1 MDYTTTA
8 DVFTYGDVAAP
19 SANQTAVM
27 NKIVT
32 AVSSRVDKICSMNF
46 SYGTYTN
53 RRVPVRVGLD
63 GLLTIYV
70 NSPNITTLTS
80 ASLRVGNLSQ
90 LLPISI
96 ANAVE
101 EEYVYGTKVLFFG
114 LDYYNVREVSMLRA
128 YLSYSGGWTTL
139 AAVPTDFELAVRRFC
154 WYVYQQRATPM
165 NSTAVPELGIITLPA
180 SIQPDIMDVLKRYA
194 WWWS

>member
-8 DVFTYGDVAAP
+8 DVFAYGDVAAP

-32 AVSSRVDKICSMNF
+32 AVSNRVDKICSMNF
-46 SYGTYTN
+46 SFDTYTN
-53 RRVPVRVGLD
+53 RQLPVRIGND
-63 GLLTIYV
+63 GLLTIYA
-70 NSPNITTLTS
+70 NSPNITTLTN
-80 ASLRVGNLSQ
+80 ASLRVGNLPQ
-90 LLPISI
+90 LLPIDKT
-96 ANAVE
+96 NAEIE
-101 EEYVYGTKVLFFG
+101 EHVYGTKVLFFG
-114 LDYYNVREVSMLRA
+114 LDYYNIREITTLKS
-128 YLSYSGGWTTL
+128 YLSYSGGWSTL
-139 AAVPTDFELAVRRFC
+139 ADVPDDFQLAVQRFA

-180 SIQPDIMDVLKRYA
+180 AIQPDIMDVLKRYT